1 MSNQID
7 KIAVLQESDL
17 ALEKKFSKEA
27 FSRLTNEAKEL
38 AAKIDGLEIY
48 IRSNSFL
55 SLNNENQFLLVL
67 QLDSMRQYNAILRQR
82 IRLNKD
88 NVED

>member
-17 ALEKKFSKEA
+17 VPEKKFSKEA

-38 AAKIDGLEIY
+38 AAKIDGLEIF

-67 QLDSMRQYNAILRQR
+67 QLDSMRQYNSILRQR

-88 NVED
+88 NVEE